1 MNRKGKKVVRLNE
14 SEMVNLIER
23 IVKEV
28 KREERAARISESR
41 KRAPQQRT
49 RRRR

>member
-1 MNRKGKKVVRLNE
+1 MNRRGKRVVRLNE

-28 KREERAARISESR
+28 KREERRDRISESR
-41 KRAPQQRT
+41 RRKTST

>member
-1 MNRKGKKVVRLNE
+1 MNRKGKRVVRLNE

-28 KREERAARISESR
+28 KREERRDSISES
-41 KRAPQQRT
+41 KRRTTT
-49 RRRR
+49 RRRRR